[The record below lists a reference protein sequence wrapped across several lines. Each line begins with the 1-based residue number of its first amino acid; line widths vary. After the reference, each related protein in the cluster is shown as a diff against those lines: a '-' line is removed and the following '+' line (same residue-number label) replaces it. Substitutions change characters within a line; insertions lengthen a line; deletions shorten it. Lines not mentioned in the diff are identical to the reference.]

1 MGVKIKTAGESKL
14 NNSRGIN
21 VADTKK
27 EKSAKSRHDCFRLAS
42 YWLTKQ
48 QKFPGVRDSVKNVK
62 KMYEAEANWKKK
74 PLFCWGSG
82 MDIF

>member
-42 YWLTKQ
+42 YWLTK
-48 QKFPGVRDSVKNVK
+48 
-62 KMYEAEANWKKK
+62 
-74 PLFCWGSG
+74 
-82 MDIF
+82 